1 MKLNHEGEYICECE
15 MWEEPVL
22 YPVAE
27 LIRCRECKWY
37 LPNYTKSPFDT
48 DGFDR
53 WGGLANCQNENGLT
67 ECSDESYCSCGAR
80 MDSYETES

>member
-1 MKLNHEGEYICECE
+1 MELNHEAEYICECE
-15 MWEEPVL
+15 NWEEPVL
-22 YPVAE
+22 YPVSE
-27 LIRCRECKWY
+27 LIRCRGCKWY
-37 LPNYTKSPFDT
+37 LPNYIKSPFDT

-80 MDSYETES
+80 MDDNG

>member
-1 MKLNHEGEYICECE
+1 MKLNHECKYICECE
-15 MWEEPVL
+15 IWEDAPVF
-22 YPVAE
+22 YPLAE
-27 LIRCRECKWY
+27 LIRCKDCKWY

-67 ECSDESYCSCGAR
+67 ECSDESYCSCGER
-80 MDSYETES
+80 RES

>member
-1 MKLNHEGEYICECE
+1 MKLNHESEYICECE
-15 MWEEPVL
+15 NWEEPVL
-22 YPVAE
+22 YPVSE
-27 LIRCRECKWY
+27 LIRCKDCKWY

-67 ECSDESYCSCGAR
+67 ECSDESYCSCGER
-80 MDSYETES
+80 RKEE